1 VQPPS
6 PCCACRPER
15 GGRAELR
22 RRDVTLVRPA
32 SPPPPR
38 AAAAPTATAPP
49 GPRASRT
56 SRTHANSH
64 GCCRMRRIRGRGGTM
79 CRIRSPAGPLGQRKP
94 GGAIDRKIDRSG
106 PAAAAAGAVTFM
118 PV

>member
-1 VQPPS
+1 MQPPS

-32 SPPPPR
+32 SPPPPP
-38 AAAAPTATAPP
+38 PTATAPP

-64 GCCRMRRIRGRGGTM
+64 GCCRMRRIRAAAAGGR
-79 CRIRSPAGPLGQRKP
+79 CAAYDLPPARSASGEAP
-94 GGAIDRKIDRSG
+94 GGAID
-106 PAAAAAGAVTFM
+106 AN
-118 PV
+118 